1 MKESLLF
8 DASSIFTLVR
18 ELKGDAPDILLEG
31 STISLAFYE
40 VGNALWRE
48 SYLLKRINP
57 EKTEILLKTAYA
69 ILEQMEII
77 TLDRQTQARDI
88 LSKACD
94 FNLTFYDS
102 AYLAQAHQS
111 NKTLVTD
118 DRKLSK
124 AAEKCSIKTLT
135 SKEIAQK

>member
-1 MKESLLF
+1 MKESPLF
-8 DASSIFTLVR
+8 DACSIFTLVR

-69 ILEQMEII
+69 ILEQMDII
-77 TLDRQTQARDI
+77 TFDSQSQARDI
-88 LSKACD
+88 LNKACD
-94 FNLTFYDS
+94 LNLTFYDS
-102 AYLAQAHQS
+102 AYLAQAYQS

-124 AAEKCSIKTLT
+124 AAEKCKIKTLT
-135 SKEIAQK
+135 SQEIAPK